1 MSDLIS
7 ATPGERK
14 AFSAWLKL
22 MDTSAMMLYILDN
35 YAFSPLWPMTITIE
49 LPPEIEASFAAL
61 AAEQGM
67 ALPDYLQ
74 HLLEE
79 QVPSRKAASL
89 SPAERALI
97 WRESAKGM
105 PHTPPLS
112 DEAIDR
118 ESFYD
123 ARG

>member
-1 MSDLIS
+1 MVHDPVVALTLQSSLMTQVVRYYIYMQRDC
-7 ATPGERK
+7 
-14 AFSAWLKL
+14 AFA
-22 MDTSAMMLYILDN
+22 
-35 YAFSPLWPMTITIE
+35 PVRPMTITIE
-49 LPPEIEASFAAL
+49 LPPHVEASLAAM

-67 ALPDYLQ
+67 ALPDYLR

-79 QVPSRKAASL
+79 QVPPHGTVPL
-89 SPAERALI
+89 SPADRARV
-97 WRESAKGM
+97 WRDSAKGM

-112 DEAIDR
+112 DEAVSR

>member
-1 MSDLIS
+1 
-7 ATPGERK
+7 
-14 AFSAWLKL
+14 
-22 MDTSAMMLYILDN
+22 
-35 YAFSPLWPMTITIE
+35 MTITIE
-49 LPPEIEASFAAL
+49 LPPDIEAGLAAI

-67 ALPDYLQ
+67 ALADYLQ

-79 QVPSRKAASL
+79 QVPPRKAAAL
-89 SPAERALI
+89 SPADRAHL

-112 DEAIDR
+112 DEAVRR

>member
-1 MSDLIS
+1 
-7 ATPGERK
+7 
-14 AFSAWLKL
+14 
-22 MDTSAMMLYILDN
+22 
-35 YAFSPLWPMTITIE
+35 MTITIE
-49 LPPEIEASFAAL
+49 LPPEIEAGLAAL

-67 ALPDYLQ
+67 TLPDYLQ

-79 QVPSRKAASL
+79 QVSPRKATAL
-89 SPAERALI
+89 SPSERALL
-97 WRESAKGM
+97 WRESAKGL

-112 DEAIDR
+112 DEAVSR

>member
-1 MSDLIS
+1 M
-7 ATPGERK
+7 K
-14 AFSAWLKL
+14 A
-22 MDTSAMMLYILDN
+22 
-35 YAFSPLWPMTITIE
+35 MTITIE

-74 HLLEE
+74 HLLQE
-79 QVPSRKAASL
+79 QAPAGKAASL
-89 SPAERALI
+89 TPAERALI
-97 WRESAKGM
+97 WRESALDL

-112 DEAIDR
+112 DEAMSR

-123 ARG
+123 TRG

>member
-1 MSDLIS
+1 
-7 ATPGERK
+7 
-14 AFSAWLKL
+14 
-22 MDTSAMMLYILDN
+22 
-35 YAFSPLWPMTITIE
+35 MTIKIE
-49 LPPEIEASFAAL
+49 LPPDIEASFAAR

-74 HLLEE
+74 RLLEE
-79 QVPSRKAASL
+79 QVPARKAVSL
-89 SPAERALI
+89 SPAERALL

-112 DEAIDR
+112 DQAVRR

-123 ARG
+123 TRG